1 MPAPITHYLQSR
13 RTLNSVGCSDFT
25 PADLDAFSWG
35 AQGPSFL
42 LHAKGKQ
49 SLSLRKFG
57 LRLCRA
63 DPASLLNDW
72 NKASAQSPDD
82 LIQCSYFLGLVCF
95 YSMER
100 TSAPFVH
107 AQSLS
112 LHRLHPEYPWHFCR
126 TLVETSLD
134 IIILRYE
141 RAILPTNFPLPL
153 TAPKDKAVQEK
164 IAGLYSAFSQELY
177 GTAVDKESVL
187 VAEQDYRR
195 FLRLQTDSTG
205 LKRLYFERK
214 ERKNGKFRCSCCFR
228 GIMEDGDF
236 DYANIQGGL
245 WLSQDGQ
252 ESHCTTF
259 LDLYEDSIEKST
271 CLMKKFPEI

>member
-1 MPAPITHYLQSR
+1 MPAPITHYLQAR
-13 RTLNSVGCSDFT
+13 RTLDSVGCSDFT
-25 PADLDAFSWG
+25 LTDLDAFSWG

-49 SLSLRKFG
+49 SLSLRKCG

-63 DPASLLNDW
+63 NPASLLDDRH
-72 NKASAQSPDD
+72 KASAQSPEDQ
-82 LIQCSYFLGLVCF
+82 IQYSYFLGLVCF

-100 TSAPFVH
+100 IAAPFVH

-112 LHRLHPEYPWHFCR
+112 LHKLRPEYPWHFCR

-141 RAILPTNFPLPL
+141 RAMLPTDFPLSL
-153 TAPKDKAVQEK
+153 TAPRNKTVQEK
-164 IAGLYSAFSQELY
+164 IAGLYSAFLQGLY
-177 GTAVDKESVL
+177 GTVIDKKSVL
-187 VAEQDYRR
+187 AAEQNYRC

-205 LKRLYFERK
+205 MKRLYFERK
-214 ERKNGKFRCSCCFR
+214 ERRRGKFCCSCCFR

-236 DYANIQGGL
+236 DYANIQGGP
-245 WLSQDGQ
+245 WLSQDGKGN
-252 ESHCTTF
+252 HFTTF
-259 LDLYEDSIEKST
+259 LDLYEDSIRKSV
-271 CLMKKFPEI
+271 CLVKKIVTI